1 MGFIKY
7 LATLEICWYVE
18 IKVQLQKELNL
29 IVAHRARPE
38 KFAKLK
44 LQFSLFVR
52 GELRMG
58 DKQQDTSRP
67 FWLDDM
73 PFIVPFNNEFK
84 NVYLICMFIVVFEKL
99 SE

>member
-58 DKQQDTSRP
+58 DKQQATSRP
-67 FWLDDM
+67 FWLDDIM
-73 PFIVPFNNEFK
+73 TATISLLSYLYNEFK
-84 NVYLICMFIVVFEKL
+84 NVY
-99 SE
+99 